1 MGGGVDEGHCT
12 RKQERQ
18 DVTKKIVAIDDDP
31 TVLIF
36 VEQILKAEGYDIQTT
51 SDGRGALVSMTKSV
65 PDLVILDVDMP
76 DLDGLALLG
85 SMREDEVLHKVPV
98 IFLTVKDARED
109 ESRGLKAGVVDYIS
123 KEVLTPERVDILRFR
138 LRNFFATQEN
148 ERLRGMLAT
157 IVAANHEI
165 NNPMMVVLGSAE
177 LLRLKGSVD
186 HNADAREA
194 VDRIVEA
201 SRRIREVMARTAT
214 LTRFEIKPY
223 LDGIEMLDLGD
234 SPTLGSDA

>member
-1 MGGGVDEGHCT
+1 M
-12 RKQERQ
+12 
-18 DVTKKIVAIDDDP
+18 TKKIVAIDDDP

-36 VEQILKAEGYDIQTT
+36 VSQILKAEGYDIQTT
-51 SDGRGALVSMTKSV
+51 SDGRGALDSMSKSV

-76 DLDGLALLG
+76 DLDGLALLKA
-85 SMREDEVLHKVPV
+85 MRDQEALKKVPV

-109 ESRGLKAGVVDYIS
+109 ESIGLKAGVVDYIS
-123 KEVLTPERVDILRFR
+123 KEVLTPERVDILKFR
-138 LRNFFATQEN
+138 LQNFFTTQEN
-148 ERLRGMLAT
+148 ERLRGVLAT

-177 LLRLKGSVD
+177 LLRLKGAVD
-186 HNADAREA
+186 HNAEAREA
-194 VDRIVEA
+194 VARIVEA
-201 SRRIREVMARTAT
+201 SGQIKKVMERTAT

-234 SPTLGSDA
+234 GNMTDLDAS

>member
-1 MGGGVDEGHCT
+1 
-12 RKQERQ
+12 
-18 DVTKKIVAIDDDP
+18 
-31 TVLIF
+31 
-36 VEQILKAEGYDIQTT
+36 
-51 SDGRGALVSMTKSV
+51 
-65 PDLVILDVDMP
+65 
-76 DLDGLALLG
+76 
-85 SMREDEVLHKVPV
+85 
-98 IFLTVKDARED
+98 
-109 ESRGLKAGVVDYIS
+109 VDYIS

>member
-1 MGGGVDEGHCT
+1 M
-12 RKQERQ
+12 
-18 DVTKKIVAIDDDP
+18 TKKIVAIDDDP

-36 VEQILKAEGYDIQTT
+36 VSQILKAEGYDIQTT
-51 SDGRGALVSMTKSV
+51 SDGRGALDSMSKSV

-76 DLDGLALLG
+76 DLDGLALLKA
-85 SMREDEVLHKVPV
+85 MRDQEALKKVPV

-109 ESRGLKAGVVDYIS
+109 ESIGLKAGVVDYIS
-123 KEVLTPERVDILRFR
+123 KEVLTPERVDILKFR
-138 LRNFFATQEN
+138 LRNFFTTQEN
-148 ERLRGMLAT
+148 ERLRGVLAT

-177 LLRLKGSVD
+177 LLRLKGAVD
-186 HNADAREA
+186 HNAEAREA
-194 VDRIVEA
+194 VARIVEA
-201 SRRIREVMARTAT
+201 SGQIKKVMERTAT

-234 SPTLGSDA
+234 GNMTDLDAS